1 MCRPFSTKSEEEY
14 NVRGSTMSGFSI
26 RSRLSTWSEGEYNIK
41 VQYKVKSITTSVF
54 STRSEF
60 SRRSEFSIRSWFST
74 RSRFSTRSE
83 LSTRSGFSTRSWFST
98 RSELSI
104 ASGFSLWVQTSQGAG
119 HTLPVNSGK
128 LLVCSS

>member
-1 MCRPFSTKSEEEY
+1 
-14 NVRGSTMSGFSI
+14 MSGFSI

-60 SRRSEFSIRSWFST
+60 CTRSECSTRSEFSTRSWFSS

-83 LSTRSGFSTRSWFST
+83 FSTT
-98 RSELSI
+98 
-104 ASGFSLWVQTSQGAG
+104 SGFSLRYKPHRGQG
-119 HTLPVNSGK
+119 TLFQ
-128 LLVCSS
+128 